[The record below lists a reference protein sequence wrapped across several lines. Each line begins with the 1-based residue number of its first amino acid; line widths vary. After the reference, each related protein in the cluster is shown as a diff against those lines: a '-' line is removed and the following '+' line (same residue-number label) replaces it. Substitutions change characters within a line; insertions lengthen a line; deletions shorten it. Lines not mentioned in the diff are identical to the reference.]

1 MRSSLRRTCSNRD
14 RMAFTQLDQSVQ
26 FLKGVGPRRADAL
39 ARLDV
44 HTARDLVFHVPRRY
58 EDASTVTRIGS
69 AQVGADV
76 TVIGEVV
83 SKGVLP
89 TRAGLRIFQLMLRDQ
104 SGSIECSFPGQPF
117 LDRTFRRGDIVLVT
131 GPVRFFHGRQI
142 QPREY
147 VVLGNAD
154 DGVEASGKVLPI
166 YPSTEGLSQK
176 VLRSII
182 DQNLDRLL
190 PLLQPA
196 DAVPRSITEAA
207 QLPTLMQAIVTLH
220 RPETVRDAER
230 GRRRLAFDELF
241 FLQLLHARVRLRN
254 ASGNGGIAFR
264 RTDELIAPLYRALPF
279 TLTAA
284 QTRAI
289 AEIFTD
295 MTAPRRMNRLLQGDV
310 GSGKTIVALFAML
323 LAIESGYQAALMAPT
338 EILAEQHARTL
349 RSLLE
354 PLGVELTLL
363 TGRLATSARRAAY
376 EAIASGAARVVV
388 GTHALIQEG
397 LEFQRLGLA
406 ITDEQHRFGVK
417 QRLAL
422 AAHGENIDVLVMSA
436 TPIPRSLALTVYGDL
451 DLSVLDELPPNRQR
465 IRTAVRPEEKRD
477 RVHEFIREEV
487 GKGRQAYMV
496 YPLVE
501 ESEKVDLRAATAEYE
516 RLAGTVF
523 PELRLGLLHGQL
535 PGEEKDAVM
544 AAFAAGDVDILVATT
559 VIEVGIDVANAT
571 VMVIEHAER
580 FGLSQLHQLRGRVGR
595 GAEQS
600 YCVLIAAEGAERL
613 EVLARTDDGFEIA
626 RADLMHRGMGDFFG
640 ARQHGLPEF
649 RFFDPLRDDDLV
661 NQARDAAQ
669 RIVDADPDLA
679 RPEHA
684 GLRAAL
690 EQRFAERAALYEV
703 G

>member
-1 MRSSLRRTCSNRD
+1 
-14 RMAFTQLDQSVQ
+14 MAFTPLDQSAQ

-39 ARLDV
+39 ARLGV
-44 HTARDLVFHVPRRY
+44 HTARDLLFHVPRRY
-58 EDASTVTRIGS
+58 EDASTVMRIGS
-69 AQVGADV
+69 VQVGADV
-76 TVIGEVV
+76 TVIGEVT

-89 TRAGLRIFQLMLRDQ
+89 TRAGLRIFQLILRDQ

-131 GPVRFFHGRQI
+131 GTVRFFHGKQV

-147 VVLGNAD
+147 VILGSAGE
-154 DGVEASGKVLPI
+154 GVEAAGKVLPI
-166 YPSTEGLSQK
+166 YPSTEGISQK
-176 VLRSII
+176 VLRSVI

-196 DAVPRSITEAA
+196 DAVPRALTEAA
-207 QLPTLMQAIVTLH
+207 ELPTLMQAIVAMH
-220 RPETVRDAER
+220 RPQTLRDAER
-230 GRRRLAFDELF
+230 GRRRLAFDEVL
-241 FLQLLHARVRLRN
+241 FLQLLHARVRVRN
-254 ASGNGGIAFR
+254 AAQPGGIAFR
-264 RTDELIAPLYRALPF
+264 RTDELIAPLYRGLPF

-284 QTRAI
+284 QTRTI
-289 AEIFTD
+289 AEIFGD

-323 LAIESGYQAALMAPT
+323 LAVESGYQAVLMAPT

-349 RSLLE
+349 GSMLA
-354 PLGVELTLL
+354 PLGVDVTLL
-363 TGRLATSARRAAY
+363 TGRLGAVAKKAAHD
-376 EAIASGAARVVV
+376 AIASGAARVVV
-388 GTHALIQEG
+388 GTHALIQDAVS
-397 LEFQRLGLA
+397 FHRLGLA
-406 ITDEQHRFGVK
+406 IADEQHRFGVK

-422 AAHGENIDVLVMSA
+422 AAHGDAVDVLVMSA
-436 TPIPRSLALTVYGDL
+436 TPIPRSLALTIYGDL
-451 DLSVLDELPPNRQR
+451 DLSVLDELPPARQR
-465 IRTAVRPEEKRD
+465 IRTAVRPEEQRD
-477 RVHEFIREEV
+477 RVHGFIREQV
-487 GKGRQAYMV
+487 ALGRQAYIV

-501 ESEKVDLRAATAEYE
+501 ESEKLELRAATAEFQ
-516 RLAGTVF
+516 RLSEHSF
-523 PELRLGLLHGQL
+523 PGLRLGLLHGQM
-535 PGEEKDAVM
+535 PGDEKDAVM
-544 AAFAAGDVDILVATT
+544 SAFASGDIDILVATT
-559 VIEVGIDVANAT
+559 VIEVGIDVSNAT
-571 VMVIEHAER
+571 VMVVEHAER

-600 YCVLIAAEGAERL
+600 YCILIAGNDARRL
-613 EVLARTDDGFEIA
+613 DVLARSDDGFEIA

-661 NQARDAAQ
+661 HRARDAAQ
-669 RIVDADPDLA
+669 RIIDEDPDLQ

-684 GLRAAL
+684 GLRSAL